1 MTKLIIL
8 IRKSLQQIRLLLVW
22 NYEEVII
29 NKEELFLK
37 NGGKFLIPIP
47 TPKTISK

>member
-37 NGGKFLIPIP
+37 NGDKFLIP
-47 TPKTISK
+47 TPKIIPK